1 MPREVTGKI
10 QLTPPFFIAIMLR
23 GNPGTMSVKLILL
36 KSGETV
42 ISDAKELLYG
52 EEEGKIVGY
61 LLNNPF
67 TISTQKSILLTEE
80 PQFDSKDSTVEITM
94 SPWILLTSDKAV
106 PIKPDWVVTVVEPLE
121 SVKQMYEDRL
131 NAFTEQDDQSTPA
144 EG

>member
-1 MPREVTGKI
+1 
-10 QLTPPFFIAIMLR
+10 
-23 GNPGTMSVKLILL
+23 MSVKLILL

-80 PQFDSKDSTVEITM
+80 PQFDSNDSTVEITM

>member
-1 MPREVTGKI
+1 LCRKSKRIVQKI
-10 QLTPPFFIAIMLR
+10 TNDFTFFF
-23 GNPGTMSVKLILL
+23 SVKKFFSI
-36 KSGETV
+36 
-42 ISDAKELLYG
+42 G
-52 EEEGKIVGY
+52 EEEGKMVGY

-80 PQFDSKDSTVEITM
+80 PQFDSNDSTVEITM